1 MLISASIAS
10 SFMRNKWNN
19 DFARPIMFL
28 DKSINNHRQI
38 IAPNWIAKKNDIIL
52 LYPNI
57 IAIKPVPL
65 LVVGVV
71 GCMLLLVCGFS
82 IKDTM
87 NNYLETELSVINN
100 YKYRLNIVE
109 DASSKRINE
118 LMDEYSHNSSKTL
131 VVEVKKDGELK
142 LNSILINDSGDAV
155 RTLDKDW
162 KPMNIPE
169 DGVII
174 TQKLAENEGLKLG
187 EEIEWRNG

>member
-65 LVVGVV
+65 LVVAWSVV
-71 GCMLLLVCGFS
+71 YS
-82 IKDTM
+82 
-87 NNYLETELSVINN
+87 YLSAASV
-100 YKYRLNIVE
+100 
-109 DASSKRINE
+109 SKI
-118 LMDEYSHNSSKTL
+118 
-131 VVEVKKDGELK
+131 
-142 LNSILINDSGDAV
+142 
-155 RTLDKDW
+155 
-162 KPMNIPE
+162 
-169 DGVII
+169 
-174 TQKLAENEGLKLG
+174 Q
-187 EEIEWRNG
+187 